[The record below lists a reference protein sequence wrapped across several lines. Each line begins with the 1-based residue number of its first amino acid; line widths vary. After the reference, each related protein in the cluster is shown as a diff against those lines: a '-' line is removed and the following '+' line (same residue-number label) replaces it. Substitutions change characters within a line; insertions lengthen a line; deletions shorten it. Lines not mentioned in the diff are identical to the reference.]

1 MARLNLQGATDMVYA
16 ILFTCLVIGVPIAF
30 SIVSALLYFMATGE
44 FPYHLRIVATQ
55 MFGGMKSYPLLA
67 IPLFI
72 LAGELMNESG
82 ITRRIISFTSIL
94 VGRFRSGL
102 ALVNIWASVIFAGLS
117 GSAVADTSAIG
128 RVFIPEM
135 EKRGYPRDFA
145 AAITAASSVIGP
157 IIPPSIPVII
167 YALTVTGVSVPA
179 LFLAGVMPGILLA
192 CFLSAYVMVFA
203 SHYEKPGHTL
213 TGVSKRSILLQGII
227 PLLMPV
233 FVVGSILLGVV
244 TPTEAA
250 SFAVA
255 YALFVGIVLFREL
268 KFSDLPGIFGRSMR
282 DSAVIMIVIS
292 AVAAANWLLTYNRIP
307 NMIVDFSLEFMTE
320 KWIFLVVTMI
330 LFLFVG
336 LFLEGIAAML
346 VLVPILHPIAVS
358 MGVDPT
364 HFGILVVFNLM
375 IGLITPP
382 MGLCLFVADSI
393 AEVGLSRLTRQ
404 ILPLFFVELLVLV
417 IITFVPITVI
427 GLPRLLG
434 F

>member
-1 MARLNLQGATDMVYA
+1 MTYA
-16 ILFTCLVIGVPIAF
+16 ILLGGIFIGLPIAF
-30 SIVSALLYFMATGE
+30 AIIAALLYFMAVGE

-55 MFGGMKSYPLLA
+55 MFGGMASYPLLA

-82 ITRRIISFTSIL
+82 ITSRIIAFANVL
-94 VGRFRSGL
+94 VGKMRAGL
-102 ALVNIWASVIFAGLS
+102 AMVNIWASVIFAGLS

-135 EKRGYPRDFA
+135 EKKGYPREFA

-179 LFLAGVMPGILLA
+179 LFMAGVVPGVMLA
-192 CFLSAYVMVFA
+192 IFLSVYVFFFKG
-203 SHYEKPGHTL
+203 HYEKQGTEHEL
-213 TGVSKRSILLQGII
+213 GEKQSNSRALIQGII

-233 FVVGSILLGVV
+233 FVVGSILMGVV

-255 YALFVGIVLFREL
+255 YALFVGIFVFKEL
-268 KFSDLPGIFGRSMR
+268 KVSKLAGLFARAMR
-282 DSAVIMIVIS
+282 DSSIIMVVIG
-292 AVAAANWLLTYNRIP
+292 AVAAANWLMNYNRVP
-307 NMIVDFSLEFMTE
+307 NMITDFALEYMTVQ
-320 KWIFLVVTMI
+320 WMFLVGVII
-330 LFLFVG
+330 LFLVVG

-358 MGVDPT
+358 LGVDPT
-364 HFGILVVFNLM
+364 HLGIIIIFNLM

-393 AEVGLSRLTRQ
+393 AKVGMAKLSKV
-404 ILPLFFVELLVLV
+404 ILPLFLVELLVLI
-417 IITFVPITVI
+417 IITFVPDLVI
-427 GLPRLLG
+427 GLPTALGLL
-434 F
+434 

>member
-1 MARLNLQGATDMVYA
+1 MVYA
-16 ILFTCLVIGVPIAF
+16 ILLFCLIIGVPVAF
-30 SIVSALLYFMATGE
+30 SIVAALIYFMAVGE

-55 MFGGMKSYPLLA
+55 MFGGIRSYPLLA

-82 ITRRIISFTSIL
+82 ITTRIIAFTNVI
-94 VGRFRSGL
+94 VGRLRAGL

-135 EKRGYPRDFA
+135 EKSGYPRDFS

-167 YALTVTGVSVPA
+167 YALIVTGVSVPGM
-179 LFLAGVMPGILLA
+179 FLGGVIPGIMLA
-192 CFLSAYVMVFA
+192 IFLSIYVMIFA
-203 SHYEKPGHTL
+203 GKYQIVEPYERAE
-213 TGVSKRSILLQGII
+213 SKRKILLQGII

-233 FVVGSILLGVV
+233 FVVGTILFGVV

-255 YALFVGIVLFREL
+255 YALIVGLLLFREIKL
-268 KFSDLPGIFGRSMR
+268 TDLPRIFGNAMR
-282 DSAVIMIVIS
+282 DAAVIMIIMS
-292 AVAAANWLLTYNRIP
+292 SVAAANWLMTYNRIP
-307 NMIVDFSLEFMTE
+307 NMITDFALEFMTA
-320 KWIFLVVTMI
+320 KWMFMVSAMTLFLVA
-330 LFLFVG
+330 G

-382 MGLCLFVADSI
+382 MGLCLFVADSV
-393 AEVGLSRLTRQ
+393 ANVGLGRLVRQ
-404 ILPLFFVELLVLV
+404 IIPLFFVELIVL
-417 IITFVPITVI
+417 IIIAFLPITVI
-427 GLPRLLG
+427 GLPRLFG

>member
-1 MARLNLQGATDMVYA
+1 MVYA
-16 ILFTCLVIGVPIAF
+16 ILLICLIIGVPVAF
-30 SIVSALLYFMATGE
+30 SIVAALLYFMMVGE
-44 FPYHLRIVATQ
+44 FPYHIRIVATQ
-55 MFGGMKSYPLLA
+55 MFGGMRSYPLLA

-72 LAGELMNESG
+72 LAGELMNASG
-82 ITRRIISFTSIL
+82 ITSRIIAFTNVL
-94 VGRFRSGL
+94 VGRLRAGL

-135 EKRGYPRDFA
+135 EKRGYPRDFS

-167 YALTVTGVSVPA
+167 YALIVTGVSVPGM
-179 LFLAGVMPGILLA
+179 FLGGVVPGILLA
-192 CFLSAYVMVFA
+192 IFLSIYVMVFA
-203 SHYEKPGHTL
+203 GHYQKTEPEKTD
-213 TGVSKRSILLQGII
+213 RSTASVLLQGII
-227 PLLMPV
+227 PLFMPV
-233 FVVGSILLGVV
+233 FVVGTILLGVV

-255 YALFVGIVLFREL
+255 YALIVGLFLFKEI
-268 KFSDLPGIFGRSMR
+268 KWSDLPGIFGNSMR
-282 DSAVIMIVIS
+282 DSAVIMIVMAS
-292 AVAAANWLLTYNRIP
+292 VAAANWLMTYNRIP
-307 NMIVDFSLEFMTE
+307 NLITDFALAYMTAR
-320 KWIFLVVTMI
+320 WMFLVSAMI
-330 LFLFVG
+330 LFLVAG

-382 MGLCLFVADSI
+382 MGLCLFVADSV
-393 AEVGLSRLTRQ
+393 ANVGLGTLVRQ
-404 ILPLFFVELLVLV
+404 IIPLFFVELLALIV
-417 IITFVPITVI
+417 IAFFPVTVV
-427 GLPRLLG
+427 GLPRLFG

>member
-1 MARLNLQGATDMVYA
+1 MVYA
-16 ILFTCLVIGVPIAF
+16 ILIVSLIIGVPVAF
-30 SIVSALLYFMATGE
+30 SIVAALMYFMAVGE
-44 FPYHLRIVATQ
+44 FPYHLRIVTTQ
-55 MFGGMKSYPLLA
+55 MFSGLRSYPLLA

-82 ITRRIISFTSIL
+82 ITRRIIAFTNVI
-94 VGRFRSGL
+94 VGRLRAGL

-167 YALTVTGVSVPA
+167 YALIVTGVSVPGM
-179 LFLAGVMPGILLA
+179 FLGGVAPGILLA
-192 CFLSAYVMVFA
+192 IFLSAYVMLFKG
-203 SHYEKPGHTL
+203 HYEKEATEAEA
-213 TGVSKRSILLQGII
+213 TTVDKRKILIQGII

-233 FVVGSILLGVV
+233 FVVGTILFGIV

-255 YALFVGIVLFREL
+255 YALIVGLFLFREL
-268 KFSDLPGIFGRSMR
+268 KWTALPKIFASSMR
-282 DSAVIMIVIS
+282 DSAVIMIVMATVS
-292 AVAAANWLLTYNRIP
+292 AANWLLTYNRIP
-307 NMIVDFSLEFMTE
+307 NIITDFALTFMTA
-320 KWIFLVVTMI
+320 KWMFLVSSMI
-330 LFLFVG
+330 LFLFIG

-382 MGLCLFVADSI
+382 MGLCLFVADSV
-393 AEVGLSRLTRQ
+393 ANVGLGNLTRQ
-404 ILPLFFVELLVLV
+404 IIPLFFVELLVL
-417 IITFVPITVI
+417 IIISFVPVTVT
-427 GLPRLLG
+427 GLPRLFG

>member
-1 MARLNLQGATDMVYA
+1 MVYL
-16 ILFTCLVIGVPIAF
+16 ILVVCLVIGVPVAF
-30 SIVSALLYFMATGE
+30 SIMAALLYFMAVGE

-55 MFGGMKSYPLLA
+55 MFSGMESYPLLA

-82 ITRRIISFTSIL
+82 ITGRIIAFTNIF
-94 VGRFRSGL
+94 VGRLRAGL

-135 EKRGYPRDFA
+135 VKRGYPLDFSA
-145 AAITAASSVIGP
+145 AVTASSSVIGP

-167 YALTVTGVSVPA
+167 YALIVTGVSVPA
-179 LFLAGVMPGILLA
+179 MFLGGVVPGILLA
-192 CFLSAYVMVFA
+192 IFLSIYVMIFA
-203 SHYEKPGHTL
+203 GHYEKDQPAEALEARRH
-213 TGVSKRSILLQGII
+213 ILLQGIV

-233 FVVGSILLGVV
+233 FVVGTILFGVV

-255 YALFVGIVLFREL
+255 YAMIVGLFIFREL
-268 KFSDLPGIFGRSMR
+268 KWKDLPRIFAGSMR
-282 DSAVIMIVIS
+282 DSAVIMIVMS
-292 AVAAANWLLTYNRIP
+292 SVAAANWLMTYNRIP
-307 NMIVDFSLEFMTE
+307 NIITDYALTFMTA
-320 KWIFLVVTMI
+320 KWMFLVSSMI

-364 HFGILVVFNLM
+364 HFGILVIFNLM

-393 AEVGLSRLTRQ
+393 ANVGLGRLTRQ
-404 ILPLFFVELLVLV
+404 IIPFFLVELLALIV
-417 IITFVPITVI
+417 ISIFPVTVV
-427 GLPRLLG
+427 GLPRLFG

>member
-1 MARLNLQGATDMVYA
+1 MVYL
-16 ILFTCLVIGVPIAF
+16 ILLICLIIGVPVAF
-30 SIVSALLYFMATGE
+30 SIVAALMYFMAVGE
-44 FPYHLRIVATQ
+44 FPYHIRIVATQ
-55 MFGGMKSYPLLA
+55 MFGGLRSYPLLA

-72 LAGELMNESG
+72 LAGDLMNESG
-82 ITRRIISFTSIL
+82 ITRRIIAFTNVL
-94 VGRFRSGL
+94 VGKFRAGL

-135 EKRGYPRDFA
+135 EKRGYPRDFS

-167 YALTVTGVSVPA
+167 YALIVTGVSVPGM
-179 LFLAGVMPGILLA
+179 FLGGVVPGILLA
-192 CFLSAYVMVFA
+192 IFLSIYVMIFA
-203 SHYEKPGHTL
+203 GNYEKPAQEA
-213 TGVSKRSILLQGII
+213 TGQSKGSVLAQGII
-227 PLLMPV
+227 PLFMPV
-233 FVVGSILLGVV
+233 FVVGTILMGVV

-255 YALFVGIVLFREL
+255 YALIVGLFLFREL
-268 KFSDLPGIFGRSMR
+268 KWADLPRIFGNSMR
-282 DSAVIMIVIS
+282 DSAVIMIVM
-292 AVAAANWLLTYNRIP
+292 ATVAAGNWLMTYNRVP
-307 NMIVDFSLEFMTE
+307 NMITDFAMAYMTA
-320 KWIFLVVTMI
+320 KWMFLVSAMV
-330 LFLFVG
+330 LFLVAG

-382 MGLCLFVADSI
+382 MGLCLFVADSV
-393 AEVGLSRLTRQ
+393 ANVGLGRLTRQ
-404 ILPLFFVELLVLV
+404 IVPLFFVELLVL
-417 IITFVPITVI
+417 IIICFFPVTVI
-427 GLPRLLG
+427 GLPHLFG

>member
-1 MARLNLQGATDMVYA
+1 MTYA
-16 ILFTCLVIGVPIAF
+16 ILLIAIFIGLPIAF
-30 SIVSALLYFMATGE
+30 AIIASLLYFMAVGE
-44 FPYHLRIVATQ
+44 FPYNIRIVATQ
-55 MFGGMKSYPLLA
+55 MFGGISSYPLLA

-82 ITRRIISFTSIL
+82 ITSRIIAFANVL
-94 VGRFRSGL
+94 VGRMRAGL
-102 ALVNIWASVIFAGLS
+102 AFVNIWASVIFAGLS

-135 EKRGYPRDFA
+135 EKKGYPRDFA
-145 AAITAASSVIGP
+145 AALTAASSVIGP

-179 LFLAGVMPGILLA
+179 LFMAGVVPGVLLA
-192 CFLSAYVMVFA
+192 IFLSVYVYFFA
-203 SHYEKPGHTL
+203 GHYEKKALKGELIGGQPSHRQAL
-213 TGVSKRSILLQGII
+213 IQGVI

-233 FVVGSILLGVV
+233 FVVGCILMGIV

-255 YALFVGIVLFREL
+255 YAMFVGLFVFREL
-268 KFSDLPGIFGRSMR
+268 KPSALVGLFARAMR
-282 DSAVIMIVIS
+282 DSAVIMVVIG
-292 AVAAANWLLTYNRIP
+292 AVAAANWLLNYNRVP
-307 NMIVDFSLEFMTE
+307 NMITDFAVQYMSV
-320 KWIFLVVTMI
+320 KWMFLAAVIV

-346 VLVPILHPIAVS
+346 VLVPIIHPIAINL
-358 MGVDPT
+358 GVDPT
-364 HFGILVVFNLM
+364 HLGIVVIFNLM

-393 AEVGLSRLTRQ
+393 AKVGIGRISRA
-404 ILPLFFVELLVLV
+404 IMPFFLVELLVL
-417 IITFVPITVI
+417 ILITYVPELVI
-427 GLPRLLG
+427 GLPKLLG
-434 F
+434 LM

>member
-1 MARLNLQGATDMVYA
+1 MVYV
-16 ILFTCLVIGVPIAF
+16 ILGSFLLIGVPVAF
-30 SIVSALLYFMATGE
+30 SIVAALLYFMAVGE
-44 FPYHLRIVATQ
+44 FPYSIRLVATQ
-55 MFGGMKSYPLLA
+55 MFGGIKSYPLLA

-82 ITRRIISFTSIL
+82 ITSRIIAFASIL
-94 VGRFRSGL
+94 VGRFRAGL
-102 ALVNIWASVIFAGLS
+102 AMVNIWASVIFAGLS

-135 EKRGYPRDFA
+135 EKKGYPRDFA
-145 AAITAASSVIGP
+145 AALTAASSVIGP

-179 LFLAGVMPGILLA
+179 LFLAGVTPGILLA
-192 CFLSAYVMVFA
+192 IFLSIYVMIFA
-203 SHYEKPGHTL
+203 GDYEKKDYAQADWASRRKTL
-213 TGVSKRSILLQGII
+213 IQGII
-227 PLLMPV
+227 PLFMPV
-233 FVVGSILLGVV
+233 FVVGTILAGVV

-255 YALFVGIVLFREL
+255 YAMVVGLFIFREL
-268 KFSDLPGIFGRSMR
+268 KLTDLPKIFAKSMR
-282 DSAVIMIVIS
+282 DSSVILIVIS
-292 AVAAANWLLTYNRIP
+292 AVAAANWLLTYNRVP
-307 NMIVDFSLEFMTE
+307 NMITDFAMHYMTA
-320 KWIFLVVTMI
+320 KWMFLVSTMI
-330 LFLFVG
+330 LFLVVG

-346 VLVPILHPIAVS
+346 VLVPILHPIATS

-382 MGLCLFVADSI
+382 MGLCLFVADSV
-393 AEVGLSRLTRQ
+393 AKVGLGRLSRQ
-404 ILPLFFVELLVLV
+404 IFPLFLVELLVLI

-434 F
+434 Y

>member
-1 MARLNLQGATDMVYA
+1 MVYA
-16 ILFTCLVIGVPIAF
+16 ILLGSLLIGVPIAF
-30 SIVSALLYFMATGE
+30 AIVASLLYFMAVGD
-44 FPYHLRIVATQ
+44 FPYNLRIVATQ

-82 ITRRIISFTSIL
+82 ITSRIIAFTSAL
-94 VGRFRSGL
+94 VGRCRAGL

-117 GSAVADTSAIG
+117 GSAVADTSALG

-135 EKRGYPRDFA
+135 EKRGYPRDFS

-192 CFLSAYVMVFA
+192 IFLSVYVMIFA
-203 SHYEKPGHTL
+203 GGYEHKVAGNQL
-213 TGVSKRSILLQGII
+213 IVLNKSIFLQGII

-233 FVVGSILLGVV
+233 FVVGSILFGVV

-255 YALFVGIVLFREL
+255 YALLVGMFIFREL
-268 KFSDLPGIFGRSMR
+268 RFSSLAGIFARSMR
-282 DSAVIMIVIS
+282 DSAIIMIVIA
-292 AVAAANWLLTYNRIP
+292 AVSAANWLLTYNRIP
-307 NMIVDFSLEFMTE
+307 NMITDFALAYMTA
-320 KWIFLVVTMI
+320 KWMFLISTMV

-346 VLVPILHPIAVS
+346 VLVPILHPIAVGL
-358 MGVDPT
+358 GVDPT

-393 AEVGLSRLTRQ
+393 ANVGLGKLTRQ
-404 ILPLFFVELLVLV
+404 IIPLFFVELLVLI

>member
-1 MARLNLQGATDMVYA
+1 
-16 ILFTCLVIGVPIAF
+16 
-30 SIVSALLYFMATGE
+30 
-44 FPYHLRIVATQ
+44 
-55 MFGGMKSYPLLA
+55 
-67 IPLFI
+67 
-72 LAGELMNESG
+72 
-82 ITRRIISFTSIL
+82 
-94 VGRFRSGL
+94 
-102 ALVNIWASVIFAGLS
+102 
-117 GSAVADTSAIG
+117 
-128 RVFIPEM
+128 VFIPEM

-179 LFLAGVMPGILLA
+179 LFLAGVLPGILLA
-192 CFLSAYVMVFA
+192 AFLSAYVLIFA
-203 SHYEKPGHTL
+203 GHFEKPEETQ
-213 TGVSKRSILLQGII
+213 TGESKKKILLQGII

-233 FVVGSILLGVV
+233 FVVGSILIGVV

-255 YALFVGIVLFREL
+255 YALLVGLFIFREL
-268 KFSDLPGIFGRSMR
+268 KPSELVGIFGRSMR

-292 AVAAANWLLTYNRIP
+292 AVAAGNWLLTYNRIP
-307 NMIVDFSLEFMTE
+307 NMITDFALAFMTA
-320 KWIFLVVTMI
+320 KWMFLIAAMI

-358 MGVDPT
+358 LGVDPT

-393 AEVGLSRLTRQ
+393 ACVGLGRLTKQ
-404 ILPLFFVELLVLV
+404 ILPLFLVELLVLV
-417 IITFVPITVI
+417 IITFVPVTVT

>member
-1 MARLNLQGATDMVYA
+1 MVYV
-16 ILFTCLVIGVPIAF
+16 ILVTFLVIGVPIAF
-30 SIVSALLYFMATGE
+30 SIIAALLYFMAVGE
-44 FPYHLRIVATQ
+44 FPYHLRLVATQ
-55 MFGGMKSYPLLA
+55 MFGGIKSYPLLA

-82 ITRRIISFTSIL
+82 ITARIINFTTVL
-94 VGRFRSGL
+94 VGRCKAGL
-102 ALVNIWASVIFAGLS
+102 AMVNIWASVIFAGLS

-179 LFLAGVMPGILLA
+179 LFLAGVIPGVLLA
-192 CFLSAYVMVFA
+192 LFLSVYVWFFA
-203 SHYEKPGHTL
+203 GHYEKPVTTTEKGL
-213 TGVSKRSILLQGII
+213 QKGVLIQGII

-255 YALFVGIVLFREL
+255 YALIVGLFLFREL
-268 KFSDLPGIFGRSMR
+268 KITQLPHIFARSMR
-282 DSAVIMIVIS
+282 DSSVIMIVIA
-292 AVAAANWLLTYNRIP
+292 AVAAANWLLTYNRVP
-307 NMIVDFSLEFMTE
+307 NMITDFALTYMTE
-320 KWIFLVVTMI
+320 KAIFLIAAMV

-358 MGVDPT
+358 MGIDPT

-393 AEVGLSRLTRQ
+393 AEVGLGRLTRQ
-404 ILPLFFVELLVLV
+404 IIPLFLVEVLVLL
-417 IITFVPITVI
+417 IITFVPVTVT
-427 GLPRLLG
+427 GLPDFLG

>member
-1 MARLNLQGATDMVYA
+1 MVYA
-16 ILFTCLVIGVPIAF
+16 ILIVCLIIGVPVAF
-30 SIVSALLYFMATGE
+30 SIVTALMYFMAVGE
-44 FPYHLRIVATQ
+44 FPYHLRIVTTQ
-55 MFGGMKSYPLLA
+55 MFGGLRSYPLLA

-82 ITRRIISFTSIL
+82 ITRRIIAFTNVI
-94 VGRFRSGL
+94 VGRLRAGL

-167 YALTVTGVSVPA
+167 YALIVTGVSVPGM
-179 LFLAGVMPGILLA
+179 FLGGVAPGILLA
-192 CFLSAYVMVFA
+192 IFLSVYVMLFKG
-203 SHYEKPGHTL
+203 HYEKKATEAEA
-213 TGVSKRSILLQGII
+213 TTVDKRKILIQGII

-233 FVVGSILLGVV
+233 FVVGTILFGVV

-255 YALFVGIVLFREL
+255 YALIVGLFLFREL
-268 KFSDLPGIFGRSMR
+268 KWTKLPKIFASSMR
-282 DSAVIMIVIS
+282 DSAVIMIVMATVS
-292 AVAAANWLLTYNRIP
+292 AANWLLTYNRIP
-307 NMIVDFSLEFMTE
+307 NIITDFALTFMTA
-320 KWIFLVVTMI
+320 KWMFLVSSMI
-330 LFLFVG
+330 LFLFIG

-382 MGLCLFVADSI
+382 MGLCLFVADSV
-393 AEVGLSRLTRQ
+393 ANVGLGNLTRQ
-404 ILPLFFVELLVLV
+404 IIPLFFVELLVL
-417 IITFVPITVI
+417 IIISFVPVTVTW
-427 GLPRLLG
+427 LPRLFG

>member
-1 MARLNLQGATDMVYA
+1 MTYL
-16 ILFTCLVIGVPIAF
+16 ILLTGLLVGVPVAF
-30 SIVSALLYFMATGE
+30 SIIAALLYFMATGS
-44 FPYHLRIVATQ
+44 FPYNIRIVATQ
-55 MFGGMKSYPLLA
+55 MFGGIQSYPLLA

-82 ITRRIISFTSIL
+82 ITSRIIAFASIL
-94 VGRFRSGL
+94 VGRFRAGL
-102 ALVNIWASVIFAGLS
+102 AMVNIWASVIFAGLS

-135 EKRGYPRDFA
+135 EKKGYPRDFA

-192 CFLSAYVMVFA
+192 IFLSVYVIIFA
-203 SHYEKPGHTL
+203 GNYEKRDTERIAA
-213 TGVSKRSILLQGII
+213 KQRNRILLQGII
-227 PLLMPV
+227 PLFMPV
-233 FVVGSILLGVV
+233 FVVGTILAGVV

-255 YALFVGIVLFREL
+255 YAFIVGLFIFREL
-268 KFSDLPGIFGRSMR
+268 KISALPGIFSRSMR
-282 DSAVIMIVIS
+282 DSAVIMIVIA
-292 AVAAANWLLTYNRIP
+292 AVSAANWLLTYNRVP
-307 NMIVDFSLEFMTE
+307 NMITDFALQFMTE
-320 KWIFLVVTMI
+320 KWMFLISTMI

-382 MGLCLFVADSI
+382 MGLCLFVADSV
-393 AEVGLSRLTRQ
+393 AKVGLGPLTRQ
-404 ILPLFFVELLVLV
+404 ILPLFFVELLVL
-417 IITFVPITVI
+417 IILTFVPVTVI